1 MTREGVAAV
10 GFRCDATPSNGVGH
24 LIRCIALAEELIERS
39 VAVLFLGD
47 YAGLPWAQRQLQI
60 RGLDVL
66 AAESDPLALAAQGA
80 DLSLDA
86 MVLDGYDL
94 DPGCGQALGQAGLS
108 VLALVDGPFGAGQ
121 QADLYLDQNLDAQ
134 PRPGL
139 RNGATMLAGIEFVML
154 RDSVRTL
161 RPPAPLPSRGRDG
174 GQMGG
179 QAGGGLSVL
188 AVFGG
193 TDPYDAV
200 LELVP
205 LLLETGVPQSIL
217 AVTGKPAVA
226 DALRELPRSSGQGLE
241 VIAPVDDLA
250 ALATQC
256 DLVVSASGTSV
267 WELLC
272 LGVPTAALCVTANQ
286 EVGYRQVVAREIVG
300 PLGRLDAL
308 RQDPVARA
316 AAGTVLAELLTSEP
330 LRMRHAARGLSLVDG
345 RGRERVADTLLDLVG
360 GAGS

>member
-1 MTREGVAAV
+1 MKGKRVVAV

-24 LIRCIALAEELIERS
+24 LIRCIALAEELVERS

-66 AAESDPLALAAQGA
+66 AAESDPRALAAQSA
-80 DLSLDA
+80 DLGLDA
-86 MVLDGYDL
+86 VVLDGYEL
-94 DPGCGQALGQAGLS
+94 DPGCGEALRQAGLS
-108 VLALVDGPFGAGQ
+108 VLALVDGSFGAGQ

-134 PRPGL
+134 TLPGL
-139 RNGATMLAGIEFVML
+139 RNGATMLAGIDFVLL
-154 RDSVRTL
+154 RDSVRSL
-161 RPPAPLPSRGRDG
+161 RPPTPLPPRGRDG
-174 GQMGG
+174 DQEGG
-179 QAGGGLSVL
+179 QAGREVSVL

-193 TDPYDAV
+193 TDPHDAV

-205 LLLETGVPQSIL
+205 LLLETGVPQSIR
-217 AVTGKPAVA
+217 AVSGKPAVA
-226 DALRELPRSSGQGLE
+226 DALRELPRSSGQRLE

-272 LGVPTAALCVTANQ
+272 LGVPTAALCVAANQ

-300 PLGRLDAL
+300 PLGRLEAL
-308 RQDPVARA
+308 RQDPEART
-316 AAGTVLAELLTSEP
+316 AAGTVLAELLTSGS
-330 LRMRHAARGLSLVDG
+330 LRRRHAARGLSLVDG

>member
-1 MTREGVAAV
+1 MTREGAIAV
-10 GFRCDATPSNGVGH
+10 GFRCDATSSNGVGH
-24 LIRCIALAEELIERS
+24 LIRCIALAEELLERS
-39 VAVLFLGD
+39 FSVQFLGD

-60 RGLDVL
+60 RGLNVL
-66 AAESDPLALAAQGA
+66 AAESDPLALAAQSA
-80 DLSLDA
+80 DLGLDA
-86 MVLDGYDL
+86 VVLDGYDL
-94 DPGCGQALGQAGLS
+94 DPGCGQALRQAGLR
-108 VLALVDGPFGAGQ
+108 VLALVDGSFGAGQ

-134 PRPGL
+134 TLPGL
-139 RNGATMLAGIEFVML
+139 RKGARMLAGIEFVLL

-161 RPPAPLPSRGRDG
+161 RPSTPLTARGGDG
-174 GQMGG
+174 DQEGG
-179 QAGGGLSVL
+179 QAGRAVSVL

-205 LLLETGVPQSIL
+205 LLLSTGVPQSIR
-217 AVTGKPAVA
+217 AVTAKPAVA

-256 DLVVSASGTSV
+256 DLVVSATGTSV

-272 LGVPTAALCVTANQ
+272 LGVPTAALSVTANQ
-286 EVGYRQVVAREIVG
+286 DVGYRQVVAREIVG

-308 RQDPVARA
+308 RQDPEARA
-316 AAGTVLAELLTSEP
+316 AAGTVLAELLTSES

-345 RGRERVADTLLDLVG
+345 RGRERVADALLDLVG